1 MVGLCQA
8 CWSTYK
14 SIELS
19 LKDMEFTPGLR
30 PIFLLVFLG
39 SSWGLYFSMLKIAV
53 LSGISYTG
61 ILILATVGVALGMSV
76 IAILRR
82 RKPEFRSRHHLFYLV
97 CALSG
102 YLLPMIAEL
111 FVIKHMPAGVL
122 TLIVSIAPLATLLL
136 AWLMKTDNINLSKV
150 AGIFVGA
157 IAIFAVLLPDA
168 HFGAEIEWRWLLL
181 ALIVPV
187 CYAVHHNFTARCW
200 PAGSDSYQ
208 VACGE
213 ALYAAA
219 LLLIFASFN
228 WQWQDVATWN
238 QGHSAILF
246 MALISLIDIYI
257 YFELI
262 RIKGPIYTSHANY
275 IMVVSG
281 VIWGMIIFAERP
293 TSMMWFSAALL
304 IVSLYLVGK
313 PKPGDN
319 ESRVRVE

>member
-1 MVGLCQA
+1 MGL
-8 CWSTYK
+8 
-14 SIELS
+14 
-19 LKDMEFTPGLR
+19 TPQLH

-61 ILILATVGVALGMSV
+61 ILIMATVGVALGMSA

-82 RKPEFRSRHHLFYLV
+82 RGPEFKLRHHFFYLV

-102 YLLPMIAEL
+102 YLLPMIIEL
-111 FVIKHMPAGVL
+111 FVIEHMPAGVL

-136 AWLMKTDNINLSKV
+136 AWLMKTDSINLPKV
-150 AGIFVGA
+150 AGILVGA
-157 IAIFAVLLPDA
+157 IAIFAILLPEA
-168 HFGAEIEWRWLLL
+168 HFGEAIAWRWLLL
-181 ALIVPV
+181 ALVVPV
-187 CYAVHHNFTARCW
+187 CYAIHHNFTARCW
-200 PAGSDSYQ
+200 PVGSDSYQ

-219 LLLIFASFN
+219 LLIIFASFN
-228 WQWQDVATWN
+228 WQWQDVAAWN
-238 QGHSAILF
+238 RGHSAILF

-281 VIWGMIIFAERP
+281 VLWGMVIFAERLS
-293 TSMMWFSAALL
+293 SMMWFSAALL

-313 PKPGDN
+313 AKPGGSDSSAR
-319 ESRVRVE
+319 EAD